1 MANFIIALLT
11 ALIGGLIGTY
21 FGARFLNMREE
32 SKMQRVRDIAIKAL
46 NLIKKYAKQ
55 SYRNA
60 ENDFNTSLSITE
72 KRMVI
77 VALHKLGIPIGVPSN
92 EVFNIRKVFF
102 VNTTIEEDEI
112 DGIIL
117 QINKGFCDNLFYID
131 PDTYF
136 AANYTQFAMRNA
148 GKKYV
153 SEVLAKSRV
162 NVATNQLI
170 EPIDLGTIFSL
181 GEFKAIQVL
190 RDQVRDQMYFDK
202 NGLPIKE
209 KIESLLKDIDLGLW
223 DMYLMWN
230 FEAYQNV
237 KAQNQMGQFI
247 SNLPRI
253 GTPLMSN
260 SSEANSLLDK
270 QCDKKATRNFRK
282 TRIKY
287 IK

>member
-46 NLIKKYAKQ
+46 NVIKKYSKQ

-77 VALHKLGIPIGVPSN
+77 VALHKLGVPIGVPSN

-102 VNTTIEEDEI
+102 VNTIIEEDEI
-112 DGIIL
+112 NGIIL

-237 KAQNQMGQFI
+237 KTQNQMGQFI

-260 SSEANSLLDK
+260 SSEAKSLLDK

-282 TRIKY
+282 NKNKVY
-287 IK
+287 

>member
-253 GTPLMSN
+253 GTPLMGN
-260 SSEANSLLDK
+260 SSEAKSLLDK
-270 QCDKKATRNFRK
+270 QRDKKSNK
-282 TRIKY
+282 KLQKNKNKVY
-287 IK
+287 

>member
-32 SKMQRVRDIAIKAL
+32 NKMQRVRDIAIKAL
-46 NLIKKYAKQ
+46 NVIKKYAKQ

-77 VALHKLGIPIGVPSN
+77 VALHKLGVPIGVPSN

-102 VNTTIEEDEI
+102 VNTIIEEDEI
-112 DGIIL
+112 NGIIL

-190 RDQVRDQMYFDK
+190 RDQVKDHMYFDK

-209 KIESLLKDIDLGLW
+209 RIESLLKDIDLGLW

-237 KAQNQMGQFI
+237 KTQNQMGQFI
-247 SNLPRI
+247 SNLPRL
-253 GTPLMSN
+253 GTFPKSN
-260 SSEANSLLDK
+260 SSEAKSLLDK
-270 QCDKKATRNFRK
+270 QCDKQNNKKLQKNK
-282 TRIKY
+282 NKVY
-287 IK
+287 

>member
-32 SKMQRVRDIAIKAL
+32 NKMQRVRDIAIKAL
-46 NLIKKYAKQ
+46 NVIKKYSKQ

-77 VALHKLGIPIGVPSN
+77 VALHKLGVPIGVPSN

-102 VNTTIEEDEI
+102 VNTIIEEDEI
-112 DGIIL
+112 NGIIL

-237 KAQNQMGQFI
+237 KTQNQMGQFI

-253 GTPLMSN
+253 GTPPMSN
-260 SSEANSLLDK
+260 SSEAKSLLDK
-270 QCDKKATRNFRK
+270 QCDKKNNK
-282 TRIKY
+282 KLQKNKNKVY
-287 IK
+287 

>member
-77 VALHKLGIPIGVPSN
+77 VALHKLGVPIGVPSN

-136 AANYTQFAMRNA
+136 AANYTQFAKRNA

-253 GTPLMSN
+253 GTPPMSN
-260 SSEANSLLDK
+260 SSEAKSLLDK
-270 QCDKKATRNFRK
+270 QCDKKNNK
-282 TRIKY
+282 KLQKNKNKVY
-287 IK
+287 

>member
-77 VALHKLGIPIGVPSN
+77 VALHKLGVPIGVPSN

-102 VNTTIEEDEI
+102 VNTIIEEDEI
-112 DGIIL
+112 NGIIL

-253 GTPLMSN
+253 GTPPMSN
-260 SSEANSLLDK
+260 SPEAKSLLDK
-270 QCDKKATRNFRK
+270 QCDKKNNRK
-282 TRIKY
+282 LQKNKNKVY
-287 IK
+287 

>member
-55 SYRNA
+55 SYRNS

-260 SSEANSLLDK
+260 SSEAKSLLDK
-270 QCDKKATRNFRK
+270 QCDKKCNK
-282 TRIKY
+282 KLQKNKNKVY
-287 IK
+287 

>member
-1 MANFIIALLT
+1 
-11 ALIGGLIGTY
+11 
-21 FGARFLNMREE
+21 MREE

-46 NLIKKYAKQ
+46 NVIKKYAKQ
-55 SYRNA
+55 SYRNS

-77 VALHKLGIPIGVPSN
+77 VALHKFGVPIGVPSN

-102 VNTTIEEDEI
+102 VNATIEEDEI

-260 SSEANSLLDK
+260 SSEAKSLLDK
-270 QCDKKATRNFRK
+270 QCDKQNNKKLQKNK
-282 TRIKY
+282 NKVY
-287 IK
+287 

>member
-1 MANFIIALLT
+1 MANFVIALLT

-77 VALHKLGIPIGVPSN
+77 VALHKLGVPIGVPSN

-253 GTPLMSN
+253 GTPPMSN
-260 SSEANSLLDK
+260 SSEAKSLLDK
-270 QCDKKATRNFRK
+270 QCDKKKQQETSEK
-282 TRIKY
+282 QE
-287 IK
+287 

>member
-1 MANFIIALLT
+1 MANFIIALST

-46 NLIKKYAKQ
+46 NVIKKYSKQ

-77 VALHKLGIPIGVPSN
+77 VALHKLGVPIGVPSN

-253 GTPLMSN
+253 GTPPMSN
-260 SSEANSLLDK
+260 SPEAKSLLDK
-270 QCDKKATRNFRK
+270 QCDKKNNRK
-282 TRIKY
+282 LQKNKNKVY
-287 IK
+287 

>member
-32 SKMQRVRDIAIKAL
+32 NKMQRVRDIAIKAL
-46 NLIKKYAKQ
+46 NVIKKYAKQ

-77 VALHKLGIPIGVPSN
+77 VALHKLGVPIGVPSN

-102 VNTTIEEDEI
+102 VNTIIEEDEI
-112 DGIIL
+112 NGIIL

-209 KIESLLKDIDLGLW
+209 RIESLLKDIDLGLW

-253 GTPLMSN
+253 GTPPMSN
-260 SSEANSLLDK
+260 SSEAKSLLDK
-270 QCDKKATRNFRK
+270 QCDKKNNK
-282 TRIKY
+282 KLQKNKNKVY
-287 IK
+287 

>member
-32 SKMQRVRDIAIKAL
+32 NKMQRVRDIAIKAL
-46 NLIKKYAKQ
+46 NVIKKYAKQ
-55 SYRNA
+55 SYRNS

-77 VALHKLGIPIGVPSN
+77 VDLHKLGIPIGVPSN

-209 KIESLLKDIDLGLW
+209 RIESLLKDIDLGLW

-237 KAQNQMGQFI
+237 KTQNQMGQFI
-247 SNLPRI
+247 SNLPRL
-253 GTPLMSN
+253 GTFPKSN
-260 SSEANSLLDK
+260 YSEAKSLLDK
-270 QCDKKATRNFRK
+270 Q
-282 TRIKY
+282 
-287 IK
+287 

>member
-72 KRMVI
+72 KRIVI

-260 SSEANSLLDK
+260 SSEAESLLDK
-270 QCDKKATRNFRK
+270 QSDKKSNK
-282 TRIKY
+282 KLQKNKNKVY
-287 IK
+287 

>member
-55 SYRNA
+55 SYRNS

-77 VALHKLGIPIGVPSN
+77 VALHKLGVPIGVPSN

-260 SSEANSLLDK
+260 SSEAKSLLDK
-270 QCDKKATRNFRK
+270 QCDKRSNKKLLKNK
-282 TRIKY
+282 NKVY
-287 IK
+287 

>member
-32 SKMQRVRDIAIKAL
+32 NKMQRVRDIAIKAL
-46 NLIKKYAKQ
+46 NVIKKYSKQ

-77 VALHKLGIPIGVPSN
+77 VALHKLGVPIGVPSN

-102 VNTTIEEDEI
+102 VNTIIEEDEI
-112 DGIIL
+112 NGIIL

-136 AANYTQFAMRNA
+136 AANYTQFAMRNV

-253 GTPLMSN
+253 GTPPMSN
-260 SSEANSLLDK
+260 SSEAKSLLDK
-270 QCDKKATRNFRK
+270 QCDKKNNK
-282 TRIKY
+282 KLQKNKNKVY
-287 IK
+287 

>member
-1 MANFIIALLT
+1 MANFVIALLT

-55 SYRNA
+55 SYRNS

-77 VALHKLGIPIGVPSN
+77 VALHKLGVPIGVPSN

-253 GTPLMSN
+253 GTPPMSN
-260 SSEANSLLDK
+260 SSEAKSLLDK
-270 QCDKKATRNFRK
+270 QCDKKKQQETSEK
-282 TRIKY
+282 QE
-287 IK
+287 

>member
-55 SYRNA
+55 SYRNS

-77 VALHKLGIPIGVPSN
+77 VALHKLGVPIGVPSN

-102 VNTTIEEDEI
+102 VNTIIEEDEI
-112 DGIIL
+112 NGIIL

-209 KIESLLKDIDLGLW
+209 RIESLLKDIDLGLW

-260 SSEANSLLDK
+260 SSEAKSLLDK
-270 QCDKKATRNFRK
+270 QCDKRSNKKLLKNK
-282 TRIKY
+282 NKVY
-287 IK
+287 

>member
-55 SYRNA
+55 SYRNS

-260 SSEANSLLDK
+260 SSEAKSLLDK
-270 QCDKKATRNFRK
+270 QCDKKSNK
-282 TRIKY
+282 KLQKSKNKVY
-287 IK
+287 

>member
-32 SKMQRVRDIAIKAL
+32 NKMQRVRDIAIKAL
-46 NLIKKYAKQ
+46 NVIKKYAKQ

-77 VALHKLGIPIGVPSN
+77 VALHKLGVPIGVPSN

-102 VNTTIEEDEI
+102 VNTIIEEDEI
-112 DGIIL
+112 NGIIL

-136 AANYTQFAMRNA
+136 AANHTQFAMRNA

-209 KIESLLKDIDLGLW
+209 RIESLLKDIDLGLW

-237 KAQNQMGQFI
+237 KTQNQMGQFI
-247 SNLPRI
+247 SNLPRL
-253 GTPLMSN
+253 GTFPKSN
-260 SSEANSLLDK
+260 SSEAKSLLDK
-270 QCDKKATRNFRK
+270 QCDKRSNKKLLKNK
-282 TRIKY
+282 NKVY
-287 IK
+287 

>member
-1 MANFIIALLT
+1 
-11 ALIGGLIGTY
+11 
-21 FGARFLNMREE
+21 
-32 SKMQRVRDIAIKAL
+32 
-46 NLIKKYAKQ
+46 
-55 SYRNA
+55 
-60 ENDFNTSLSITE
+60 
-72 KRMVI
+72 MVI

-102 VNTTIEEDEI
+102 VNTIIEEDEI
-112 DGIIL
+112 NGIIL

-260 SSEANSLLDK
+260 SSEAKSLLDK
-270 QCDKKATRNFRK
+270 QCDKRSNKKLLKNK
-282 TRIKY
+282 NKVY
-287 IK
+287 

>member
-32 SKMQRVRDIAIKAL
+32 NKMQRVRDIAIKAL

-77 VALHKLGIPIGVPSN
+77 VALHKLGVPIGVPSN

-102 VNTTIEEDEI
+102 VNTIIEEDEI
-112 DGIIL
+112 NGIIL

-209 KIESLLKDIDLGLW
+209 RIESLLKDIDLGLW

-237 KAQNQMGQFI
+237 KTQNQMGQFI
-247 SNLPRI
+247 SNLPRL
-253 GTPLMSN
+253 GTFPKSN
-260 SSEANSLLDK
+260 SSDAKSLLDK
-270 QCDKKATRNFRK
+270 QSDKRSDKKLLKNK
-282 TRIKY
+282 NKVY
-287 IK
+287 

>member
-32 SKMQRVRDIAIKAL
+32 NKMQRVRDIAIKAL
-46 NLIKKYAKQ
+46 NVIKKYSKQ

-77 VALHKLGIPIGVPSN
+77 VALHKLGVPIGVPSN

-102 VNTTIEEDEI
+102 VNTIIEEDEI
-112 DGIIL
+112 NGIIL

-209 KIESLLKDIDLGLW
+209 RIESLLKDIDLGLW

-237 KAQNQMGQFI
+237 KTQNQMGQFI
-247 SNLPRI
+247 SNLPRL
-253 GTPLMSN
+253 GTFPNSN
-260 SSEANSLLDK
+260 SSEAKSLLDK
-270 QCDKKATRNFRK
+270 QCDKRSNKKLLKNK
-282 TRIKY
+282 NKVY
-287 IK
+287 

>member
-32 SKMQRVRDIAIKAL
+32 NKLQRVREIAIKAL
-46 NLIKKYAKQ
+46 NVIKKYAKQ

-77 VALHKLGIPIGVPSN
+77 VALHKLGVPIGVPSN

-102 VNTTIEEDEI
+102 VNTIIEEDEI
-112 DGIIL
+112 NGIIL

-162 NVATNQLI
+162 
-170 EPIDLGTIFSL
+170 
-181 GEFKAIQVL
+181 
-190 RDQVRDQMYFDK
+190 
-202 NGLPIKE
+202 
-209 KIESLLKDIDLGLW
+209 
-223 DMYLMWN
+223 
-230 FEAYQNV
+230 
-237 KAQNQMGQFI
+237 
-247 SNLPRI
+247 
-253 GTPLMSN
+253 
-260 SSEANSLLDK
+260 
-270 QCDKKATRNFRK
+270 
-282 TRIKY
+282 
-287 IK
+287 

>member
-32 SKMQRVRDIAIKAL
+32 NKMQRVRDIAIKAL
-46 NLIKKYAKQ
+46 NVIKKYAKQ

-253 GTPLMSN
+253 GTPPMSN
-260 SSEANSLLDK
+260 SPEAESLLDK
-270 QCDKKATRNFRK
+270 QSDKKSNK
-282 TRIKY
+282 KLQKNKNKVY
-287 IK
+287 

>member
-1 MANFIIALLT
+1 MANFIMMILT
-11 ALIGGLIGTY
+11 ALIGGFIGTY
-21 FGARFLNMREE
+21 LGARFLNMREE

-46 NLIKKYAKQ
+46 NVIKKYSKQ

-60 ENDFNTSLSITE
+60 ENDFNTSLTITE

-77 VALHKLGIPIGVPSN
+77 VALHKLGVPIGVPSN

-102 VNTTIEEDEI
+102 VNMTIEEDEI

-162 NVATNQLI
+162 NVTTNQLI

-209 KIESLLKDIDLGLW
+209 KIESLMKDIDLGLW

-230 FEAYQNV
+230 FETYQNV
-237 KAQNQMGQFI
+237 KSQNQMGQLI
-247 SNLPRI
+247 SSLSLLGMQPK
-253 GTPLMSN
+253 SN
-260 SSEANSLLDK
+260 PSEAESLLDK
-270 QCDKKATRNFRK
+270 QGDKKQQDTSEE
-282 TRIKY
+282 
-287 IK
+287 

>member
-77 VALHKLGIPIGVPSN
+77 VTLHKLGVPIGVPSN

-253 GTPLMSN
+253 GTPPMSN
-260 SSEANSLLDK
+260 SSEAKSLLDK
-270 QCDKKATRNFRK
+270 QCDKKNNK
-282 TRIKY
+282 KLQKNKNKVY
-287 IK
+287 

>member
-77 VALHKLGIPIGVPSN
+77 VALHKLGVPIGVPSN

-181 GEFKAIQVL
+181 REFKAIQVL

-253 GTPLMSN
+253 GTPPMSN
-260 SSEANSLLDK
+260 SSEAKSLLDK
-270 QCDKKATRNFRK
+270 QCDKKNNK
-282 TRIKY
+282 KLQKNKNKVY
-287 IK
+287 

>member
-32 SKMQRVRDIAIKAL
+32 NKMQRVRDIAIKAL
-46 NLIKKYAKQ
+46 NVIKKYAKQ

-77 VALHKLGIPIGVPSN
+77 VALHKLGVPIGVPSN

-102 VNTTIEEDEI
+102 VNTIIEEDEI
-112 DGIIL
+112 NGIIL

-162 NVATNQLI
+162 NIATNQLI
-170 EPIDLGTIFSL
+170 EPMDLGTIFSL

-209 KIESLLKDIDLGLW
+209 KIESLMKDIDLGLW

-237 KAQNQMGQFI
+237 KAQNQMGQYI
-247 SNLPRI
+247 SNLPLL
-253 GTPLMSN
+253 GMPPKS
-260 SSEANSLLDK
+260 SPSEAKSLLDK
-270 QCDKKATRNFRK
+270 QGDNKSNKKNLK
-282 TRIKY
+282 NNNKVD
-287 IK
+287 

>member
-1 MANFIIALLT
+1 ML
-11 ALIGGLIGTY
+11 
-21 FGARFLNMREE
+21 
-32 SKMQRVRDIAIKAL
+32 V
-46 NLIKKYAKQ
+46 
-55 SYRNA
+55 
-60 ENDFNTSLSITE
+60 
-72 KRMVI
+72 
-77 VALHKLGIPIGVPSN
+77 
-92 EVFNIRKVFF
+92 
-102 VNTTIEEDEI
+102 
-112 DGIIL
+112 
-117 QINKGFCDNLFYID
+117 
-131 PDTYF
+131 
-136 AANYTQFAMRNA
+136 
-148 GKKYV
+148 KKYV

-253 GTPLMSN
+253 GTPPMSN
-260 SSEANSLLDK
+260 SPEAESLLDK
-270 QCDKKATRNFRK
+270 QSDKKSNK
-282 TRIKY
+282 KLQKNKNKVY
-287 IK
+287 

>member
-77 VALHKLGIPIGVPSN
+77 VALHKLGVPIGVPSN

-253 GTPLMSN
+253 GTPPMSN
-260 SSEANSLLDK
+260 SSEAKSLLNK
-270 QCDKKATRNFRK
+270 QCDKKNNK
-282 TRIKY
+282 KLQKNKNKVY
-287 IK
+287 

>member
-32 SKMQRVRDIAIKAL
+32 NKMQRVRDIAIKAL

-55 SYRNA
+55 SYRNS

-260 SSEANSLLDK
+260 SSEAKSLLDK
-270 QCDKKATRNFRK
+270 QCDKKKQQETSEK
-282 TRIKY
+282 QE
-287 IK
+287 

>member
-77 VALHKLGIPIGVPSN
+77 VALHKLGVPIGVPSN

-209 KIESLLKDIDLGLW
+209 KIDSLLKDIDLGLW

-260 SSEANSLLDK
+260 SSEAKSLLDK
-270 QCDKKATRNFRK
+270 QCDKKINK
-282 TRIKY
+282 KLQKNKNKVY
-287 IK
+287 

>member
-46 NLIKKYAKQ
+46 NVIKKYAKQ
-55 SYRNA
+55 SYRNS

-102 VNTTIEEDEI
+102 VNATIEEDEI

-260 SSEANSLLDK
+260 SSEAKSLLDK
-270 QCDKKATRNFRK
+270 QCDKKNNK
-282 TRIKY
+282 KLQKNKNKVY
-287 IK
+287 

>member
-77 VALHKLGIPIGVPSN
+77 VALHKLGVPIGVPSN

-253 GTPLMSN
+253 GTPPMSN
-260 SSEANSLLDK
+260 SSEAKSWLDK
-270 QCDKKATRNFRK
+270 QCDKKNNK
-282 TRIKY
+282 KLQKNKNKVY
-287 IK
+287 

>member
-46 NLIKKYAKQ
+46 NVIKKYAKQ
-55 SYRNA
+55 SYRNS

-253 GTPLMSN
+253 GTPLMSK
-260 SSEANSLLDK
+260 SSEAKSLLDK
-270 QCDKKATRNFRK
+270 QCDKKSNK
-282 TRIKY
+282 KLLKNKNKVY
-287 IK
+287 